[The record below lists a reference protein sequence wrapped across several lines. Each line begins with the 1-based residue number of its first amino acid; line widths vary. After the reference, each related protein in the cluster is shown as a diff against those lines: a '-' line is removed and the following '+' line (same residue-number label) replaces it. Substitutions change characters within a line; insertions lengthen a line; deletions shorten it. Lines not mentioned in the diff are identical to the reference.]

1 MNASSYTAIERRA
14 ANQIW
19 TAAERYDF
27 EPLFLAIH
35 RPEGEPDF
43 YMNLVMGLSYKY
55 CSGKK
60 LCELFELWKDD
71 IHQEML
77 DSLTWLYLENIVY
90 RIELPVRPVLKELRI
105 SYAKDFFA
113 GEYKLSRQEW
123 MSKNHLVYDLLT
135 ARWNSVLGRKTHIL
149 TPTERN
155 LYQALTPTEAVS
167 VEKISETLV
176 SIYRKFLLFDGKKHV
191 KKPLKLHVTGIA
203 AKLLARLRPVQL
215 EKTDRVVVMRSTQ
228 SETQQE
234 GFLQNKGNS
243 HIVLKKEA
251 ADRVYIESC
260 FGRSLYQSQDL
271 ARTEKEICTG
281 NHTGCHVWI
290 TDGKVSPGI
299 KMSAENCY
307 LIGQAQIQR
316 DRNKEYY
323 YRNQKLHSHIITY
336 LTEQIRNCMLV
347 HQQQDVLPGRSGSLD
362 VTRVWRAKYV
372 NDTRV
377 FHSRQDDMQLSF
389 TVDLLL
395 DASASRLQH
404 QEMIAA
410 QGMILGESL
419 HACMIPVRISEYCS
433 VRGYT
438 VLRVLKRYEDKKCAS
453 VFKYFASG
461 WNRDGLVM
469 RLMDKLLKYAPGPA
483 EHHLVIFLTDAE
495 PNDSFRMQPVSG
507 APFGHDYSD
516 DAAVMDTAAEVSSLR
531 QKGIHVS
538 AVFMGRDS
546 AVSKADKIY
555 GKDYKRIRDIGQ
567 LAEVA
572 GTLIQNEIRKI
583 NH

>member
-1 MNASSYTAIERRA
+1 MNASSYTATERRA

-19 TAAERYDF
+19 TAAEQYDF

-35 RPEGEPDF
+35 RPEGTPDF
-43 YMNLVMGLSYKY
+43 YMNLIVGLSYKY
-55 CSGKK
+55 YGEKV

-77 DSLTWLYLENIVY
+77 DSLTWLYLEHLVY
-90 RIELPVRPVLKELRI
+90 RMELPVRPVLKELRI
-105 SYAKDFFA
+105 SYANGFFA

-123 MSKNHLVYDLLT
+123 MSKNHLVYDLQT
-135 ARWNSVLGRKTHIL
+135 ARWNSVLGRKTRVL
-149 TPTERN
+149 TSAERN
-155 LYQALTPTEAVS
+155 LYQALTPAKAVP
-167 VEKISETLV
+167 VEKISDNLLSV
-176 SIYRKFLLFDGKKHV
+176 YRKFLLFDGKKHV
-191 KKPLKLHVTGIA
+191 KKPFRLHVTGLA
-203 AKLLARLRPVQL
+203 ARLLTRLRPVQF

-228 SETQQE
+228 AETQQE
-234 GFLQNKGNS
+234 GFLQNKSGS
-243 HIVLKKEA
+243 HITLKREA
-251 ADRVYIESC
+251 ADHDYIESC
-260 FGRSLYQSQDL
+260 FGRSIYQAQDL
-271 ARTEKEICTG
+271 VRTEKEVCTG

-290 TDGKVSPGI
+290 TDGKASPGI
-299 KMSAENCY
+299 KVSAQNRY
-307 LIGQAQIQR
+307 LIGQAQLQR

-323 YRNQKLHSHIITY
+323 YKNQKLHSHIITY

-362 VTRVWRAKYV
+362 VTRVWRAEYV

-377 FHSRQDDMQLSF
+377 FHSSQDDMQPSF

-419 HACMIPVRISEYCS
+419 NACAIPVRISEYCS

-438 VLRVLKRYEDKKCAS
+438 VLRILKRFEDKKCDP
-453 VFKYFASG
+453 VFQYFASG

-469 RLMDKLLKYAPGPA
+469 RLMDHLLEHAPGPA
-483 EHHLVIFLTDAE
+483 DRHLIIFLTDAE
-495 PNDSFRMQPVSG
+495 PNDSYRMQSVSG
-507 APFGHDYSD
+507 TLFGHDYGD

-538 AVFMGRDS
+538 AVFMGTDA

-555 GKDYKRIRDIGQ
+555 GKDYTRIRDIGQ
-567 LAEVA
+567 LAEAA
-572 GTLIQNEIRKI
+572 GRLIQNEIRKV
-583 NH
+583 NY